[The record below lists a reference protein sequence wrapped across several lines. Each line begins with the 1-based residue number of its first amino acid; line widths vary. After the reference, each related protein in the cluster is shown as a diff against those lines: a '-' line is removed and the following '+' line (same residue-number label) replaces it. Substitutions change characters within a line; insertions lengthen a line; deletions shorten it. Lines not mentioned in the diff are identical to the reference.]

1 MLSYFAVF
9 YAITVSRY
17 KINWLK
23 KETKE
28 ERTWSVCHGGKI
40 HWQRADARATN
51 AVA

>member
-1 MLSYFAVF
+1 MPSYFAVF

-23 KETKE
+23 RETKE
-28 ERTWSVCHGGKI
+28 ERTWSVRHGGKI